1 MEDDIEFI
9 LYKHLP
15 DMVRSL
21 VVPTFR
27 IYLRAEGVLSD
38 DEMAKLDP
46 HPPDYV
52 GSQILET
59 LAKLIKQKG
68 ERGLQKFMT
77 ALRRS
82 VEVENDL
89 GHAELLNIL
98 ENDQGIGGI
107 TDVRQHET
115 QFVAGEVIAPR
126 ILEGTEE
133 ESGRA
138 ICIFII
144 RHS

>member
-1 MEDDIEFI
+1 MQMRAMEDDIEFI

-15 DMVRSL
+15 DMVQFL

-52 GSQILET
+52 GSQIVET

-82 VEVENDL
+82 VKEENNL

-98 ENDQGIGGI
+98 ENDKGIGGI

-115 QFVAGEVIAPR
+115 QFVPGEVIPQT
-126 ILEGTEE
+126 IIDPEETEE
-133 ESGRA
+133 ELGKS
-138 ICIFII
+138 
-144 RHS
+144 